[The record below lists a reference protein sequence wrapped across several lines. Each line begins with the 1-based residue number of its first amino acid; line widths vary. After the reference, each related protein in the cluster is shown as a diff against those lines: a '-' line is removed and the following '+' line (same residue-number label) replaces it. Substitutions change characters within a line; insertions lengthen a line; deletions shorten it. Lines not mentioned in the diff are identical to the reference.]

1 MSSGASESEEEISI
15 EESLLLCARRGQ
27 TNIIHDILQSKKQ
40 GTVQLNI
47 NCKGSQKANRG
58 WTPLHLAAYFGH
70 TDSVKLLLQFGARVN
85 EVNNVGDTALHK
97 AVLTNRLEVV
107 RTLLAGAADVSL
119 INAEGQKAGNLT
131 TNKEIIRLIDAA
143 EEHDASKMEE
153 EFMSSVREGHLDK
166 IQELVSSGRF
176 SRMDCRDSFGNTAL
190 HVAAQSGQKEVAVYL
205 LQQGVHTNTKNK
217 QGQLASE
224 VARTEPMKQLLH
236 VQPRKTA
243 VKMPARF
250 EGLLIKKRFMGTTPV
265 WVVLERGVLSYFKN
279 RGDASTGAKRR
290 GMKYLDNATLKTSET
305 IIYDFLIQYSD
316 GTYHRLGIDPGA
328 SNVRVGHDPVTGEVI
343 TRQVWINAL
352 KEHIAY
358 NTHYIDQGRQK
369 HVETTEIEPCI
380 TMQEAL
386 KVALAHKDVL
396 EHHVGQLSNFVTSA
410 NNLTQNNNVDKL
422 TAELEKTI
430 TYSRD
435 MYNTLS
441 KCLIIYM
448 QEEQY
453 REKEQHELKEKNR
466 ILEESLHALAIE
478 HHELERSYSHS
489 VRARSF
495 SLDDEEFFD
504 CDDDDNI
511 DIHLPLSLPMDRR
524 SMVSDMSYQS
534 CQFDLNTADS
544 ENKPV
549 NYQLQLGGRTDLP
562 VPMFDRN
569 DFSIWSILKQCI
581 GKELSKIT
589 MPVVFNEPLTFLQR
603 ITEYLE
609 YSTLLDMAAKQD
621 NPVDRLMYV
630 SAFAVSAISSN
641 WDRIGKPFNPLL
653 GETYELDRPD
663 LGFRL
668 VSEQVCHHPPIS
680 AFHIE
685 AENYKFQGSILP
697 KLKFWGK
704 SVEVNPKGTLTLEFP
719 KHGETYTWQNVN
731 CCVHNVI
738 VGKIWIEHT
747 GVMEIVNHKTKHK
760 AVLNFK
766 QGGWFGKDLHKVEGF
781 IYDPSK
787 RKMKAL
793 YGSWIY
799 DLFGVD
805 NDAFEDYMKNKPSS
819 PKHTSSEN
827 GDSSEVEDNIPTH
840 HLSAFNLNIPGQVA
854 LWSYTPRPSNTDQY
868 FSFTYFSMALNEL
881 VDGMQDT
888 LPPTD
893 SRLRP
898 DVRILEQGNIEVAGE
913 EKHRVEEKQR
923 SARKDRKKRNV
934 EWSPLWF
941 QFGKN
946 QVTEKEDWIYN
957 GKYWDREWSQCPD
970 IF

>member
-15 EESLLLCARRGQ
+15 EESLLLCARR
-27 TNIIHDILQSKKQ
+27 
-40 GTVQLNI
+40 
-47 NCKGSQKANRG
+47 GSQKANRG

-70 TDSVKLLLQFGARVN
+70 TDSVKLLLQ
-85 EVNNVGDTALHK
+85 
-97 AVLTNRLEVV
+97 EVV

-217 QGQLASE
+217 Q
-224 VARTEPMKQLLH
+224 
-236 VQPRKTA
+236 
-243 VKMPARF
+243 
-250 EGLLIKKRFMGTTPV
+250 
-265 WVVLERGVLSYFKN
+265 
-279 RGDASTGAKRR
+279 GDASTGAKRR

-410 NNLTQNNNVDKL
+410 NNLTQNK
-422 TAELEKTI
+422 LEKTI

-549 NYQLQLGGRTDLP
+549 NYQLQLGG
-562 VPMFDRN
+562 
-569 DFSIWSILKQCI
+569 
-581 GKELSKIT
+581 
-589 MPVVFNEPLTFLQR
+589 
-603 ITEYLE
+603 
-609 YSTLLDMAAKQD
+609 
-621 NPVDRLMYV
+621 
-630 SAFAVSAISSN
+630 
-641 WDRIGKPFNPLL
+641 
-653 GETYELDRPD
+653 
-663 LGFRL
+663 
-668 VSEQVCHHPPIS
+668 
-680 AFHIE
+680 
-685 AENYKFQGSILP
+685 
-697 KLKFWGK
+697 
-704 SVEVNPKGTLTLEFP
+704 
-719 KHGETYTWQNVN
+719 
-731 CCVHNVI
+731 
-738 VGKIWIEHT
+738 
-747 GVMEIVNHKTKHK
+747 
-760 AVLNFK
+760 
-766 QGGWFGKDLHKVEGF
+766 
-781 IYDPSK
+781 
-787 RKMKAL
+787 
-793 YGSWIY
+793 
-799 DLFGVD
+799 
-805 NDAFEDYMKNKPSS
+805 
-819 PKHTSSEN
+819 
-827 GDSSEVEDNIPTH
+827 
-840 HLSAFNLNIPGQVA
+840 
-854 LWSYTPRPSNTDQY
+854 
-868 FSFTYFSMALNEL
+868 
-881 VDGMQDT
+881 
-888 LPPTD
+888 
-893 SRLRP
+893 
-898 DVRILEQGNIEVAGE
+898 
-913 EKHRVEEKQR
+913 
-923 SARKDRKKRNV
+923 
-934 EWSPLWF
+934 
-941 QFGKN
+941 
-946 QVTEKEDWIYN
+946 
-957 GKYWDREWSQCPD
+957 
-970 IF
+970 